1 MAMLSQKPIIVL
13 DEPTSGL
20 CKEQMDTLIDFLETM
35 KNQGKIVIIITHD
48 YEFIDRCNG
57 SIYEFLNIS
66 RNGGIEMKEKSPA
79 KILWELAHKE
89 HSKLKT
95 SVFIATIGV
104 IAGIVPYVA
113 ASRIL
118 VCLMNGTNNMNT
130 YLMWMG
136 IGLLGYI
143 LKSVLYSTALSVSH
157 KATFSVL
164 KDVRLRMLDKLPKMP
179 LGEITS
185 APSGNFKQI
194 IVDQVES
201 MENTLANL
209 LPEMT
214 SNFLGSL
221 SIFIYLL
228 YLDWRMALLSLVSI
242 PVGMLFMGLVM
253 KNYAVQY
260 EGSVKVNREMNSAI
274 VEYVNGIEV
283 IKTFNQDKR
292 SYAKYKDKVIAN
304 ARYFYEWMKSCQLPV
319 SLSKNISPTT
329 MITVLPIGWYF
340 YIHGSLSAEV
350 FIAVIILSL
359 GIAGP
364 LLEAIN
370 FVDGL
375 AKIGTIIGSVNLI
388 LEGKEQKHSE
398 KDVAI
403 QQYGIDLQNVKFG
416 YEEEKEIIHGM
427 SLNIK
432 EGATVAFIGSSGSGK
447 STLAKLIA
455 GYWDT
460 DEGSI
465 KIGGYDLKEIPLK
478 QLYGLTAFV
487 SQDNFL
493 FNESI
498 RENIRMGNPSA
509 SDEEVEDIAKKSGCH
524 DFIMK
529 MENGYDTVVGSGG
542 SHVSG
547 GERQRISIARAML
560 KNAPI
565 VILDEATSYI
575 DPENEVIIKKA
586 LSNLIQNKTVII
598 IAHRLSTITDADQIF
613 LIEKG
618 ELISHGKHE
627 ELMEDCKLY
636 KKMWDAHIGVKDG
649 EIKC

>member
-1 MAMLSQKPIIVL
+1 
-13 DEPTSGL
+13 
-20 CKEQMDTLIDFLETM
+20 M
-35 KNQGKIVIIITHD
+35 KQ
-48 YEFIDRCNG
+48 
-57 SIYEFLNIS
+57 
-66 RNGGIEMKEKSPA
+66 KSPA
-79 KILWELAHKE
+79 TILWELAKKE

-95 SVFIATIGV
+95 SVFIASIGV
-104 IAGIVPYVA
+104 IAGIIPYIA

-118 VCLMNGTNNMNT
+118 VELLKGNEDFKI
-130 YLMWMG
+130 YSLWLG
-136 IGLLGYI
+136 IGLLSYI
-143 LKSVLYSTALSVSH
+143 LKSFLYSMALSVSH

-164 KDVRLRMLDKLPKMP
+164 KDVRLRMLEKLPKMP
-179 LGEITS
+179 LGEIIS
-185 APSGNFKQI
+185 VPSGNFKQI

-201 MENTLANL
+201 MEKPLAHL

-214 SNFLGSL
+214 SNLLGSL

-228 YLDWRMALLSLVSI
+228 FLDWRMALLSLVSI

-274 VEYVNGIEV
+274 IEYVNGIEV

-329 MITVLPIGWYF
+329 MITVLPFGWYF
-340 YIHGSLSAEV
+340 YISGSLSAEV
-350 FIAVIILSL
+350 FISVIILSL

-364 LLEAIN
+364 LLETIN

-375 AKIGTIIGSVNLI
+375 AKIGTIANSINLI
-388 LEGKEQKHSE
+388 LEGKEQKHSDRE
-398 KDVAI
+398 VTI
-403 QQYGIDLQNVKFG
+403 QQYNIDLQNVKFG
-416 YEEEKEIIHGM
+416 YEEEKEILHGI

-432 EGATVAFIGSSGSGK
+432 EGTTVAFVGPSGSGK

-455 GYWDT
+455 GYWDIT
-460 DEGSI
+460 EGNI
-465 KIGGYDLKEIPLK
+465 NIGGYNLNEIPLK
-478 QLYGLTAFV
+478 QLYSLTAFV

-509 SDEEVEDIAKKSGCH
+509 SDKEVEDIAKKSGCH

-529 MENGYDTVVGSGG
+529 MEHGYDTVVGSSG

-547 GERQRISIARAML
+547 GERQRISIERAML

-575 DPENEVIIKKA
+575 DPENEVIIKQA
-586 LSNLIQNKTVII
+586 LSKLIKDKTVII
-598 IAHRLSTITDADQIF
+598 IAHRLSTITDAEQIF
-613 LIEKG
+613 LIENGK
-618 ELISHGKHE
+618 LVSYGKHD
-627 ELMEDCKLY
+627 ELLKGCELY
-636 KKMWDAHIGVKDG
+636 RNMWNAHIGTKDG
-649 EIKC
+649 GMKC

>member
-1 MAMLSQKPIIVL
+1 
-13 DEPTSGL
+13 
-20 CKEQMDTLIDFLETM
+20 M
-35 KNQGKIVIIITHD
+35 KQ
-48 YEFIDRCNG
+48 
-57 SIYEFLNIS
+57 
-66 RNGGIEMKEKSPA
+66 KSPA
-79 KILWELAHKE
+79 TILWELAKKE

-95 SVFIATIGV
+95 SVFIASIGV
-104 IAGIVPYVA
+104 IAGIVPYIA

-118 VCLMNGTNNMNT
+118 VELLKGNEDFKI
-130 YLMWMG
+130 YSLWLG
-136 IGLLGYI
+136 IGLLSYI
-143 LKSVLYSTALSVSH
+143 LKTFLYSMALSVSH

-164 KDVRLRMLDKLPKMP
+164 KDVRLRMLEKLPKMP
-179 LGEITS
+179 LGEIIS
-185 APSGNFKQI
+185 VPSGNFKQI

-201 MENTLANL
+201 MEKPLAHL

-214 SNFLGSL
+214 SNLLGSL

-228 YLDWRMALLSLVSI
+228 FLDWRMALLSLVSI

-274 VEYVNGIEV
+274 IEYVNGIEV

-329 MITVLPIGWYF
+329 MITVLPFGWYF
-340 YIHGSLSAEV
+340 YISGSLSAEV
-350 FIAVIILSL
+350 FISVIILSL

-364 LLEAIN
+364 LLETIN

-375 AKIGTIIGSVNLI
+375 AKIGTIANSINLI
-388 LEGKEQKHSE
+388 LEGKEQKHSDRE
-398 KDVAI
+398 VTI
-403 QQYGIDLQNVKFG
+403 QQYNIDLQNVKFG
-416 YEEEKEIIHGM
+416 YEEEKEILHGI

-432 EGATVAFIGSSGSGK
+432 EGTTVAFVGPSGSGK

-455 GYWDT
+455 GYWDIM
-460 DEGSI
+460 EGNI
-465 KIGGYDLKEIPLK
+465 NIGGHNLKEIPLK
-478 QLYGLTAFV
+478 QLYSLTAFV

-498 RENIRMGNPSA
+498 RENIRMGNLSA
-509 SDEEVEDIAKKSGCH
+509 SDEEVEDIARKSGCH

-529 MENGYDTVVGSGG
+529 MEHGYDTVVGSSG

-575 DPENEVIIKKA
+575 DPENEVIIKQA
-586 LSNLIQNKTVII
+586 LSKLIKDKTVII
-598 IAHRLSTITDADQIF
+598 IAHRLSTITDAEQIF
-613 LIEKG
+613 LIENG
-618 ELISHGKHE
+618 ELVSYGKHD
-627 ELMEDCKLY
+627 ELLEGCELY
-636 KKMWDAHIGVKDG
+636 RNMWNAHIGTKDG
-649 EIKC
+649 GMKC

>member
-1 MAMLSQKPIIVL
+1 
-13 DEPTSGL
+13 
-20 CKEQMDTLIDFLETM
+20 M
-35 KNQGKIVIIITHD
+35 KQ
-48 YEFIDRCNG
+48 
-57 SIYEFLNIS
+57 
-66 RNGGIEMKEKSPA
+66 KSPA
-79 KILWELAHKE
+79 AILWELAKKE

-95 SVFIATIGV
+95 SVFIASIGV
-104 IAGIVPYVA
+104 IAGIIPYIS

-118 VCLMNGTNNMNT
+118 VELLKGNENFKI
-130 YLMWMG
+130 YSLWLG
-136 IGLLGYI
+136 IGLLSYI
-143 LKSVLYSTALSVSH
+143 LKSFLYSMALSVSH

-164 KDVRLRMLDKLPKMP
+164 KDVRLRMLEKLPKMP
-179 LGEITS
+179 LGEIIS
-185 APSGNFKQI
+185 VPSGNFKQI

-201 MENTLANL
+201 MEKPLAHL

-214 SNFLGSL
+214 SNLLGSL

-228 YLDWRMALLSLVSI
+228 FLDWRMALLSLVSI
-242 PVGMLFMGLVM
+242 PLGMLFMGLVM

-274 VEYVNGIEV
+274 IEYVNGIEV

-292 SYAKYKDKVIAN
+292 SYAKYKNKVIAN

-329 MITVLPIGWYF
+329 MITVLPFGWYF
-340 YIHGSLSAEV
+340 YISGSLSAEV
-350 FIAVIILSL
+350 FISVIILSL

-364 LLEAIN
+364 LLETIN

-375 AKIGTIIGSVNLI
+375 AKIGTIANSINSI
-388 LEGKEQKHSE
+388 LEGKEQKHSDRE
-398 KDVAI
+398 VTI
-403 QQYGIDLQNVKFG
+403 EQYNIDLQNVKFG
-416 YEEEKEIIHGM
+416 YEEEKEILHGI

-432 EGATVAFIGSSGSGK
+432 EGTTVAFVGPSGSGK

-455 GYWDT
+455 GYWDIM
-460 DEGSI
+460 EGNI
-465 KIGGYDLKEIPLK
+465 NIGGHNLKEIPLK
-478 QLYGLTAFV
+478 QLYSLTAFV

-498 RENIRMGNPSA
+498 RENIRMGNPTA
-509 SDEEVEDIAKKSGCH
+509 SDKEVEDIAKKSGCH

-529 MENGYDTVVGSGG
+529 MEHGYDTVVGSSG

-575 DPENEVIIKKA
+575 DPENEVIIKQA
-586 LSNLIQNKTVII
+586 LSKLIKDKTVII
-598 IAHRLSTITDADQIF
+598 IAHRLSTITDAEQIF
-613 LIEKG
+613 LIENG
-618 ELISHGKHE
+618 ELVSYGKHD
-627 ELMEDCKLY
+627 ELLEGCELY
-636 KKMWDAHIGVKDG
+636 RNMWNAHIGTKDG
-649 EIKC
+649 GMKC

>member
-1 MAMLSQKPIIVL
+1 
-13 DEPTSGL
+13 
-20 CKEQMDTLIDFLETM
+20 M
-35 KNQGKIVIIITHD
+35 KQ
-48 YEFIDRCNG
+48 
-57 SIYEFLNIS
+57 
-66 RNGGIEMKEKSPA
+66 KSPA
-79 KILWELAHKE
+79 TILWELAKKE

-95 SVFIATIGV
+95 SVFIASIGV
-104 IAGIVPYVA
+104 IAGIVPYIA

-118 VCLMNGTNNMNT
+118 VELLKGNEDFKI
-130 YLMWMG
+130 YSLWLG
-136 IGLLGYI
+136 IGLLSYI
-143 LKSVLYSTALSVSH
+143 LKSFLYSMALSVSH

-164 KDVRLRMLDKLPKMP
+164 KDVRLRMLEKLPKMP
-179 LGEITS
+179 LGEIIS
-185 APSGNFKQI
+185 VPSGNFKQI

-201 MENTLANL
+201 MEKPLAHL

-214 SNFLGSL
+214 SNLLGSL

-228 YLDWRMALLSLVSI
+228 FLDWRMALLSLVSI

-274 VEYVNGIEV
+274 IEYVNGIEV

-329 MITVLPIGWYF
+329 MITVLPFGWYF
-340 YIHGSLSAEV
+340 YISGSLSAEV
-350 FIAVIILSL
+350 FISVIILSL

-364 LLEAIN
+364 LLETIN

-375 AKIGTIIGSVNLI
+375 AKIGTIANSINLI
-388 LEGKEQKHSE
+388 LEGKEQKHSDRE
-398 KDVAI
+398 VTI
-403 QQYGIDLQNVKFG
+403 QQYNIDLQNVKFG
-416 YEEEKEIIHGM
+416 YEEEKEILHGI
-427 SLNIK
+427 SLDIK
-432 EGATVAFIGSSGSGK
+432 EGTTVAFVGPSGSGK

-455 GYWDT
+455 GYWDIT
-460 DEGSI
+460 EGNI
-465 KIGGYDLKEIPLK
+465 NIGGYNLNEIPLK
-478 QLYGLTAFV
+478 QLYSLTAFV

-509 SDEEVEDIAKKSGCH
+509 SDKEVEDIAKKSGCH

-529 MENGYDTVVGSGG
+529 MEHGYDTVVGSSG

-575 DPENEVIIKKA
+575 DPENEVIIKQA
-586 LSNLIQNKTVII
+586 LSKLIKDKTVII
-598 IAHRLSTITDADQIF
+598 IAHRLSTITDAEQIF
-613 LIEKG
+613 LIENGK
-618 ELISHGKHE
+618 LVSYGKHD
-627 ELMEDCKLY
+627 ELLKGCELY
-636 KKMWDAHIGVKDG
+636 RNMWNAHIGTKDG
-649 EIKC
+649 GMKC

>member
-1 MAMLSQKPIIVL
+1 
-13 DEPTSGL
+13 
-20 CKEQMDTLIDFLETM
+20 M
-35 KNQGKIVIIITHD
+35 KQ
-48 YEFIDRCNG
+48 
-57 SIYEFLNIS
+57 
-66 RNGGIEMKEKSPA
+66 KSPA
-79 KILWELAHKE
+79 AILWELAKKE

-95 SVFIATIGV
+95 SVFIASIGV
-104 IAGIVPYVA
+104 IAGIIPYIA

-118 VCLMNGTNNMNT
+118 VELLKGNEDFKI
-130 YLMWMG
+130 YSLWLG
-136 IGLLGYI
+136 IGLLSYI
-143 LKSVLYSTALSVSH
+143 LKSFLYSMALSVSH

-164 KDVRLRMLDKLPKMP
+164 KDVRLRMLEKLPKMP
-179 LGEITS
+179 LGEIIS
-185 APSGNFKQI
+185 VPSGNFKQI

-201 MENTLANL
+201 MEKPLAHL

-214 SNFLGSL
+214 SNLLGSL

-228 YLDWRMALLSLVSI
+228 FLDWRMALLSLVSI

-274 VEYVNGIEV
+274 IEYVNGIEV

-329 MITVLPIGWYF
+329 MITVLPFGWYF
-340 YIHGSLSAEV
+340 YISGSLSAEV
-350 FIAVIILSL
+350 FISVIILSL

-364 LLEAIN
+364 LLETIN

-375 AKIGTIIGSVNLI
+375 AKIGTIANSINLI
-388 LEGKEQKHSE
+388 LEGKEQKHSDRE
-398 KDVAI
+398 VTI
-403 QQYGIDLQNVKFG
+403 QQYNIDLQNVKFG
-416 YEEEKEIIHGM
+416 YEEEKEILHGI

-432 EGATVAFIGSSGSGK
+432 EGTTVAFVGPSGSGK

-455 GYWDT
+455 GYWDSM
-460 DEGSI
+460 EGNI
-465 KIGGYDLKEIPLK
+465 NIGGHNLKEIPLK
-478 QLYGLTAFV
+478 QLYSLTAFV

-509 SDEEVEDIAKKSGCH
+509 SDKEVEDIAKKSGCH

-529 MENGYDTVVGSGG
+529 MEHGYDTVVGSSG

-575 DPENEVIIKKA
+575 DPENEVIIKQA
-586 LSNLIQNKTVII
+586 LSKLIKDKTVII
-598 IAHRLSTITDADQIF
+598 IAHRLSTITDAEQIF
-613 LIEKG
+613 LIENGK
-618 ELISHGKHE
+618 LVSYGKHD
-627 ELMEDCKLY
+627 ELLKGCELY
-636 KKMWDAHIGVKDG
+636 RNMWNAHIGTKDG
-649 EIKC
+649 GMKC

>member
-1 MAMLSQKPIIVL
+1 
-13 DEPTSGL
+13 
-20 CKEQMDTLIDFLETM
+20 M
-35 KNQGKIVIIITHD
+35 KQ
-48 YEFIDRCNG
+48 
-57 SIYEFLNIS
+57 
-66 RNGGIEMKEKSPA
+66 KSPA
-79 KILWELAHKE
+79 TILWELAKKE

-95 SVFIATIGV
+95 SVFIASIGV
-104 IAGIVPYVA
+104 IAGIIPYIA

-118 VCLMNGTNNMNT
+118 VELLKGNEDFKI
-130 YLMWMG
+130 YSLWLG
-136 IGLLGYI
+136 IGLLSYI
-143 LKSVLYSTALSVSH
+143 LKSFLYSMALSVSH

-164 KDVRLRMLDKLPKMP
+164 KDVRLRMLEKLPKMP
-179 LGEITS
+179 LGEIIS
-185 APSGNFKQI
+185 VPSGNFKQI

-201 MENTLANL
+201 MEKPLAHL

-214 SNFLGSL
+214 SNLLGSL

-228 YLDWRMALLSLVSI
+228 FLDWRMALLSLVSI

-274 VEYVNGIEV
+274 IEYVNGIEV

-329 MITVLPIGWYF
+329 MITVLPFGWYF
-340 YIHGSLSAEV
+340 YISGSLSVEV
-350 FIAVIILSL
+350 FISVIILSL

-364 LLEAIN
+364 LLETIN

-375 AKIGTIIGSVNLI
+375 AKIGTIANSINLI
-388 LEGKEQKHSE
+388 LEGKEQEHSDRE
-398 KDVAI
+398 VTI
-403 QQYGIDLQNVKFG
+403 QQYNIDLQNVKFG
-416 YEEEKEIIHGM
+416 YEEEKEILHGI

-432 EGATVAFIGSSGSGK
+432 EGTTVAFVGPSGSGK

-455 GYWDT
+455 GYWDIT
-460 DEGSI
+460 EGNI
-465 KIGGYDLKEIPLK
+465 NIGGYNLNEIPLK
-478 QLYGLTAFV
+478 QLYSLTAFV

-509 SDEEVEDIAKKSGCH
+509 SDKEVEDIAKKSGCH

-529 MENGYDTVVGSGG
+529 MEHGYDTVVGSSG

-575 DPENEVIIKKA
+575 DPENEVIIKQA
-586 LSNLIQNKTVII
+586 LSKLIKDKTVII
-598 IAHRLSTITDADQIF
+598 IAHRLSTITDAEQIF
-613 LIEKG
+613 LIENGK
-618 ELISHGKHE
+618 LVSYGKHD
-627 ELMEDCKLY
+627 ELLKGCELY
-636 KKMWDAHIGVKDG
+636 RNMWNAHIGTKDG
-649 EIKC
+649 GMKC

>member
-1 MAMLSQKPIIVL
+1 
-13 DEPTSGL
+13 
-20 CKEQMDTLIDFLETM
+20 M
-35 KNQGKIVIIITHD
+35 KQ
-48 YEFIDRCNG
+48 
-57 SIYEFLNIS
+57 
-66 RNGGIEMKEKSPA
+66 KSPA
-79 KILWELAHKE
+79 TILWELAKKE

-95 SVFIATIGV
+95 SVFIASIGV
-104 IAGIVPYVA
+104 IAGIIPYIA

-118 VCLMNGTNNMNT
+118 VELLKGNEDFKI
-130 YLMWMG
+130 YSLWLG
-136 IGLLGYI
+136 IGLLSYI
-143 LKSVLYSTALSVSH
+143 LKSFLYSMALSVSH

-164 KDVRLRMLDKLPKMP
+164 KDVRLRMLEKLPKMP
-179 LGEITS
+179 LGEIIS
-185 APSGNFKQI
+185 VPSGNFKQI

-201 MENTLANL
+201 MEKPLAHL

-214 SNFLGSL
+214 SNLLGSL

-228 YLDWRMALLSLVSI
+228 FLDWRMALLSLVSI

-274 VEYVNGIEV
+274 IEYVNGIEV

-329 MITVLPIGWYF
+329 MITVLPFGWYF
-340 YIHGSLSAEV
+340 YISGSLSAEV
-350 FIAVIILSL
+350 FISVIILSL

-364 LLEAIN
+364 LLETIN

-375 AKIGTIIGSVNLI
+375 AKIGTIANSINLI
-388 LEGKEQKHSE
+388 LEGKEQKHSDRE
-398 KDVAI
+398 VTI
-403 QQYGIDLQNVKFG
+403 QQYNIDLQNVKFG
-416 YEEEKEIIHGM
+416 YEEEKEILHGI

-432 EGATVAFIGSSGSGK
+432 EGTTVAFVGPSESGK

-455 GYWDT
+455 GYWDIT
-460 DEGSI
+460 EGNI
-465 KIGGYDLKEIPLK
+465 NIGGYNLNEIPLK
-478 QLYGLTAFV
+478 QLYSLTAFV

-509 SDEEVEDIAKKSGCH
+509 SDKEVEDIAKKSGCH

-529 MENGYDTVVGSGG
+529 MEHGYDTVVGSSG

-575 DPENEVIIKKA
+575 DPENEVIIKHA
-586 LSNLIQNKTVII
+586 LSKLIKDKTVII
-598 IAHRLSTITDADQIF
+598 IAHRLSTITDAEQIF
-613 LIEKG
+613 LIENG
-618 ELISHGKHE
+618 ELVSYGKHD
-627 ELMEDCKLY
+627 ELLKGCELY
-636 KKMWDAHIGVKDG
+636 RNMWNAHIGTKDG
-649 EIKC
+649 GMKC

>member
-1 MAMLSQKPIIVL
+1 MSQ
-13 DEPTSGL
+13 
-20 CKEQMDTLIDFLETM
+20 
-35 KNQGKIVIIITHD
+35 
-48 YEFIDRCNG
+48 
-57 SIYEFLNIS
+57 
-66 RNGGIEMKEKSPA
+66 KSPA
-79 KILWELAHKE
+79 TILWELAKKE

-95 SVFIATIGV
+95 SLFIASIGV
-104 IAGIVPYVA
+104 IAGIVPYIA

-118 VCLMNGTNNMNT
+118 VELLKGNEDFKI
-130 YLMWMG
+130 YSLWLG
-136 IGLLGYI
+136 IGLLSYI
-143 LKSVLYSTALSVSH
+143 LKSFLYSMALSVSH

-164 KDVRLRMLDKLPKMP
+164 KDVRLRMLEKLPKMP
-179 LGEITS
+179 LGEIIS
-185 APSGNFKQI
+185 VPSGNFKQI

-201 MENTLANL
+201 MEKPLAHL

-214 SNFLGSL
+214 SNLLGSL

-228 YLDWRMALLSLVSI
+228 FLDWRMALLSLVSI

-274 VEYVNGIEV
+274 IEYVNGIEV

-329 MITVLPIGWYF
+329 MITVLPFGWYF
-340 YIHGSLSAEV
+340 YISGSLSAEV
-350 FIAVIILSL
+350 FISVIILSL

-364 LLEAIN
+364 LLETIN

-375 AKIGTIIGSVNLI
+375 AKIGTIANSINLI
-388 LEGKEQKHSE
+388 LEGKEQKHSDRE
-398 KDVAI
+398 VTI
-403 QQYGIDLQNVKFG
+403 QQYNIDLQNVKFG
-416 YEEEKEIIHGM
+416 YEEEKEILHGI

-432 EGATVAFIGSSGSGK
+432 EGTTVAFVGPSGSGK

-455 GYWDT
+455 GYWDSM
-460 DEGSI
+460 EGNI
-465 KIGGYDLKEIPLK
+465 NIGGHNLKEIPLK
-478 QLYGLTAFV
+478 QLYSLTAFV

-509 SDEEVEDIAKKSGCH
+509 SDKEVEDIAKKSGCH

-529 MENGYDTVVGSGG
+529 MEHGYDTVVGSSG

-575 DPENEVIIKKA
+575 DPENEVIIKQA
-586 LSNLIQNKTVII
+586 LSKLIKDKTVII
-598 IAHRLSTITDADQIF
+598 IAHRLSTITDAEQIF
-613 LIEKG
+613 LIENGK
-618 ELISHGKHE
+618 LVSYGKHD
-627 ELMEDCKLY
+627 ELLKGCELY
-636 KKMWDAHIGVKDG
+636 RNMWNAHIGTKDG
-649 EIKC
+649 GMKC

>member
-1 MAMLSQKPIIVL
+1 
-13 DEPTSGL
+13 
-20 CKEQMDTLIDFLETM
+20 M
-35 KNQGKIVIIITHD
+35 KQ
-48 YEFIDRCNG
+48 
-57 SIYEFLNIS
+57 
-66 RNGGIEMKEKSPA
+66 KSPA
-79 KILWELAHKE
+79 TILWELAKKE

-95 SVFIATIGV
+95 SVFIASIGV
-104 IAGIVPYVA
+104 IAGIVPYIA

-118 VCLMNGTNNMNT
+118 VELLKGNEDFKI
-130 YLMWMG
+130 YSLWLG
-136 IGLLGYI
+136 IGLLSYI
-143 LKSVLYSTALSVSH
+143 LKSFLYSMALSVSH

-164 KDVRLRMLDKLPKMP
+164 KDVRLRMLEKLPKMP
-179 LGEITS
+179 LGEIIS
-185 APSGNFKQI
+185 VPSGNFKQI

-201 MENTLANL
+201 MEKPLAHL

-214 SNFLGSL
+214 SNLLGSL

-228 YLDWRMALLSLVSI
+228 FLDWRMALLSLVSI

-260 EGSVKVNREMNSAI
+260 EGSVNVNREMNSAI
-274 VEYVNGIEV
+274 IEYVNGIEV

-329 MITVLPIGWYF
+329 MITVLPFGWYF
-340 YIHGSLSAEV
+340 YISGSLSAEV
-350 FIAVIILSL
+350 FISVIILSL

-364 LLEAIN
+364 LLETIN

-375 AKIGTIIGSVNLI
+375 AKIGTIANSINLI
-388 LEGKEQKHSE
+388 LEGKEQKHSDRE
-398 KDVAI
+398 VTI
-403 QQYGIDLQNVKFG
+403 QQYNIDLQNVKFG
-416 YEEEKEIIHGM
+416 YEEEKEILHGI

-432 EGATVAFIGSSGSGK
+432 EGTTVAFVGPSGSGK

-455 GYWDT
+455 GYWDIT
-460 DEGSI
+460 EGNI
-465 KIGGYDLKEIPLK
+465 NIGGYNLNEIPLK
-478 QLYGLTAFV
+478 QLYSLTAFV

-509 SDEEVEDIAKKSGCH
+509 SDKEVEDIAKKSGCH

-529 MENGYDTVVGSGG
+529 MEHGYDTVVGSSG

-575 DPENEVIIKKA
+575 DPENEVIIKQA
-586 LSNLIQNKTVII
+586 LSKLIKDKTVII
-598 IAHRLSTITDADQIF
+598 IAHRLSTITDAEQIF
-613 LIEKG
+613 LIENGK
-618 ELISHGKHE
+618 LVSYGKHD
-627 ELMEDCKLY
+627 ELLKGCELY
-636 KKMWDAHIGVKDG
+636 RNMWNAHIGTKDG
-649 EIKC
+649 GMKC

>member
-1 MAMLSQKPIIVL
+1 
-13 DEPTSGL
+13 
-20 CKEQMDTLIDFLETM
+20 M
-35 KNQGKIVIIITHD
+35 KQ
-48 YEFIDRCNG
+48 
-57 SIYEFLNIS
+57 
-66 RNGGIEMKEKSPA
+66 KSPA
-79 KILWELAHKE
+79 TILWELAKKE

-95 SVFIATIGV
+95 SVFIASIGV
-104 IAGIVPYVA
+104 IAGIVPYIA

-118 VCLMNGTNNMNT
+118 VELLKGNEDFKI
-130 YLMWMG
+130 YSLWLG
-136 IGLLGYI
+136 IGLLSYI
-143 LKSVLYSTALSVSH
+143 LKSFLYSMALSVSH

-164 KDVRLRMLDKLPKMP
+164 KDVRLRMLEKLPKMP
-179 LGEITS
+179 LGEIIS
-185 APSGNFKQI
+185 VPSGNFKQI
-194 IVDQVES
+194 MVDQVES
-201 MENTLANL
+201 MEKPLAHL

-214 SNFLGSL
+214 SNLLGSL

-228 YLDWRMALLSLVSI
+228 FLDWRMALLSLVSI

-329 MITVLPIGWYF
+329 MITVLPFGWYF
-340 YIHGSLSAEV
+340 YINGSLSAEV
-350 FIAVIILSL
+350 FISVIILSL

-364 LLEAIN
+364 LLETIN

-375 AKIGTIIGSVNLI
+375 AKIGTIANSINSI
-388 LEGKEQKHSE
+388 LEGKEQKHS
-398 KDVAI
+398 DRQVSI
-403 QQYGIDLQNVKFG
+403 QQYNIDLQNVKFG
-416 YEEEKEIIHGM
+416 YEEEKEILHGI

-432 EGATVAFIGSSGSGK
+432 GGTTVAFVGPSGSGK

-455 GYWDT
+455 GYWDIT
-460 DEGSI
+460 EGNI
-465 KIGGYDLKEIPLK
+465 NIGGYNLKEIPLK
-478 QLYGLTAFV
+478 QLYSLTAFV

-509 SDEEVEDIAKKSGCH
+509 SDKEVEDIAKKSGCH

-529 MENGYDTVVGSGG
+529 MEHGYDTVVGSSG

-547 GERQRISIARAML
+547 GEKQRISIARAML

-575 DPENEVIIKKA
+575 DPENEVIIKQA
-586 LSNLIQNKTVII
+586 LSKLIKDKTVII
-598 IAHRLSTITDADQIF
+598 IAHRLSTITDAEQIF
-613 LIEKG
+613 LIENG
-618 ELISHGKHE
+618 ELVSYGKHD
-627 ELMEDCKLY
+627 ELLEGCELY
-636 KKMWDAHIGVKDG
+636 RNMWNAHIGTKDG
-649 EIKC
+649 GMKC

>member
-1 MAMLSQKPIIVL
+1 
-13 DEPTSGL
+13 
-20 CKEQMDTLIDFLETM
+20 M
-35 KNQGKIVIIITHD
+35 KQ
-48 YEFIDRCNG
+48 
-57 SIYEFLNIS
+57 
-66 RNGGIEMKEKSPA
+66 KSPA
-79 KILWELAHKE
+79 TILWELAKKE

-95 SVFIATIGV
+95 SVFIASIGV
-104 IAGIVPYVA
+104 IAGIIPYIA

-118 VCLMNGTNNMNT
+118 VELLKGNEDFKI
-130 YLMWMG
+130 YSLWLG
-136 IGLLGYI
+136 IGLLSYI
-143 LKSVLYSTALSVSH
+143 LKSFLYSMALSVSH

-164 KDVRLRMLDKLPKMP
+164 KDVRLRMLEKLPKMP
-179 LGEITS
+179 LGEIIS
-185 APSGNFKQI
+185 VPSGNFKQI

-201 MENTLANL
+201 MEKPLAHL

-214 SNFLGSL
+214 SNLLGSL

-228 YLDWRMALLSLVSI
+228 FLDWRMALLSLVSI

-274 VEYVNGIEV
+274 IEYVNGIEV

-329 MITVLPIGWYF
+329 MITVLPFGWYF
-340 YIHGSLSAEV
+340 YISGSLSAEV
-350 FIAVIILSL
+350 FISVIILSL

-364 LLEAIN
+364 LLETIN

-375 AKIGTIIGSVNLI
+375 AKIGTIANSINLI
-388 LEGKEQKHSE
+388 LEGKEQKHSDRE
-398 KDVAI
+398 VTI
-403 QQYGIDLQNVKFG
+403 QQYNIDLQNVKFG
-416 YEEEKEIIHGM
+416 YEEEKEILHGI

-432 EGATVAFIGSSGSGK
+432 EGTTVAFVGPSGSGK

-455 GYWDT
+455 GYWDIT
-460 DEGSI
+460 EGNI
-465 KIGGYDLKEIPLK
+465 NIGGYNLKEIPLK
-478 QLYGLTAFV
+478 QLYSLTAFV

-509 SDEEVEDIAKKSGCH
+509 SDKEVEDIAKKSGCH

-529 MENGYDTVVGSGG
+529 MEHGYDTVVGSSG

-575 DPENEVIIKKA
+575 DPENEVIIKQA
-586 LSNLIQNKTVII
+586 LSKLIKDKTVII
-598 IAHRLSTITDADQIF
+598 IAHRLSTITDTEQIF
-613 LIEKG
+613 LIENG
-618 ELISHGKHE
+618 ELVSYGKHD
-627 ELMEDCKLY
+627 ELLEGCELY
-636 KKMWDAHIGVKDG
+636 RNMWNAHIGTKDG
-649 EIKC
+649 GMKC

>member
-1 MAMLSQKPIIVL
+1 
-13 DEPTSGL
+13 
-20 CKEQMDTLIDFLETM
+20 M
-35 KNQGKIVIIITHD
+35 KQ
-48 YEFIDRCNG
+48 
-57 SIYEFLNIS
+57 
-66 RNGGIEMKEKSPA
+66 KSPA
-79 KILWELAHKE
+79 AILWELAKKE

-95 SVFIATIGV
+95 SVFIASIGV
-104 IAGIVPYVA
+104 IAGIIPYIA

-118 VCLMNGTNNMNT
+118 VELLKGNEDFKI
-130 YLMWMG
+130 YSLWLG
-136 IGLLGYI
+136 IGLLSYI
-143 LKSVLYSTALSVSH
+143 LKSFLYSMALSVSH

-164 KDVRLRMLDKLPKMP
+164 KDVRLRMLEKLPKMP
-179 LGEITS
+179 LGEIIS
-185 APSGNFKQI
+185 VPSGNFKQI

-201 MENTLANL
+201 MEKPLAHL

-214 SNFLGSL
+214 SNLLGSL

-228 YLDWRMALLSLVSI
+228 FLDWRMALLSLVSI

-274 VEYVNGIEV
+274 IEYVNGIEV

-329 MITVLPIGWYF
+329 MITVLPFGWYF
-340 YIHGSLSAEV
+340 YISGSLSAEV
-350 FIAVIILSL
+350 FISVIILSL

-364 LLEAIN
+364 LLETIN

-375 AKIGTIIGSVNLI
+375 AKIGTIANSINLI
-388 LEGKEQKHSE
+388 LEGKEQKHSDRE
-398 KDVAI
+398 VTI
-403 QQYGIDLQNVKFG
+403 QQYNIDLQNVKFG
-416 YEEEKEIIHGM
+416 YEEEKEILHGI

-432 EGATVAFIGSSGSGK
+432 EGTTVAFVGPSGSGK

-455 GYWDT
+455 GYWDIT
-460 DEGSI
+460 EGNI
-465 KIGGYDLKEIPLK
+465 NIGGYNLNEIPLK
-478 QLYGLTAFV
+478 QLYSLTAFV

-509 SDEEVEDIAKKSGCH
+509 SDKEVEDIAKKSGCH

-529 MENGYDTVVGSGG
+529 MEHGYDTVVGSSG

-575 DPENEVIIKKA
+575 DPENEVIIKQA
-586 LSNLIQNKTVII
+586 LSKLIKDKTVII
-598 IAHRLSTITDADQIF
+598 IAHRLSTITDAEQIF
-613 LIEKG
+613 LIENGK
-618 ELISHGKHE
+618 LVSYGKHD
-627 ELMEDCKLY
+627 ELLKGCELY
-636 KKMWDAHIGVKDG
+636 RNMWNAHIGTKDG
-649 EIKC
+649 GMKC

>member
-1 MAMLSQKPIIVL
+1 
-13 DEPTSGL
+13 
-20 CKEQMDTLIDFLETM
+20 M
-35 KNQGKIVIIITHD
+35 KQ
-48 YEFIDRCNG
+48 
-57 SIYEFLNIS
+57 
-66 RNGGIEMKEKSPA
+66 KSPA
-79 KILWELAHKE
+79 TILWELAKKE

-95 SVFIATIGV
+95 SVFIASIGV
-104 IAGIVPYVA
+104 IAGIIPYIA

-118 VCLMNGTNNMNT
+118 VELLKGNEDFKI
-130 YLMWMG
+130 YSLWLG
-136 IGLLGYI
+136 IGLLSYI
-143 LKSVLYSTALSVSH
+143 LKSFLYSMALSVSH

-164 KDVRLRMLDKLPKMP
+164 KDVRLRMLEKLPKMP
-179 LGEITS
+179 LGEIIS
-185 APSGNFKQI
+185 VPSGNFKQI

-201 MENTLANL
+201 MEKPLAHL

-214 SNFLGSL
+214 SNLLGSL

-228 YLDWRMALLSLVSI
+228 FLDWRMALLSLVSI

-274 VEYVNGIEV
+274 IEYVNGIEV

-319 SLSKNISPTT
+319 SLSKNISPTI
-329 MITVLPIGWYF
+329 MITVLPFGWYF
-340 YIHGSLSAEV
+340 YISGSLSAEV
-350 FIAVIILSL
+350 FISVIILSL

-364 LLEAIN
+364 LLETIN

-375 AKIGTIIGSVNLI
+375 AKIGTIANSINLI
-388 LEGKEQKHSE
+388 LEGKEQKHSDRE
-398 KDVAI
+398 VTI
-403 QQYGIDLQNVKFG
+403 QQYNIDLQNVKFG
-416 YEEEKEIIHGM
+416 YEEEKEILHGI

-432 EGATVAFIGSSGSGK
+432 EGTTVAFVGPSGSGK

-455 GYWDT
+455 GYWDIT
-460 DEGSI
+460 EGNI
-465 KIGGYDLKEIPLK
+465 NIGGYNLNEIPLK
-478 QLYGLTAFV
+478 QLYSLTAFV

-509 SDEEVEDIAKKSGCH
+509 SDKEVEDIAKKSGCH

-529 MENGYDTVVGSGG
+529 MEHGYDTVIGSSG

-575 DPENEVIIKKA
+575 DPENEVIIKHA
-586 LSNLIQNKTVII
+586 LSKLIKDKTVII
-598 IAHRLSTITDADQIF
+598 IAHRLSTITDAEQIF
-613 LIEKG
+613 LIENG
-618 ELISHGKHE
+618 ELVSYGKHD
-627 ELMEDCKLY
+627 ELLKGCELY
-636 KKMWDAHIGVKDG
+636 RNMWNAHIGTKDG
-649 EIKC
+649 GMKC

>member
-1 MAMLSQKPIIVL
+1 
-13 DEPTSGL
+13 
-20 CKEQMDTLIDFLETM
+20 M
-35 KNQGKIVIIITHD
+35 KK
-48 YEFIDRCNG
+48 
-57 SIYEFLNIS
+57 
-66 RNGGIEMKEKSPA
+66 KSPA
-79 KILWELAHKE
+79 TILWELAKKE

-95 SVFIATIGV
+95 SVFIASIGV
-104 IAGIVPYVA
+104 IAGIVPYIA

-118 VCLMNGTNNMNT
+118 VELLKGNEDFKI
-130 YLMWMG
+130 YSLWLG
-136 IGLLGYI
+136 IGLLSYI
-143 LKSVLYSTALSVSH
+143 LKSFLYSMALSVSH
-157 KATFSVL
+157 KATFNVL
-164 KDVRLRMLDKLPKMP
+164 KDVRLRMLEKLPKMP
-179 LGEITS
+179 LGEIIS
-185 APSGNFKQI
+185 VPSGNFKQI
-194 IVDQVES
+194 MVDQVES
-201 MENTLANL
+201 MEKPLAHL

-214 SNFLGSL
+214 SNLLGSL

-228 YLDWRMALLSLVSI
+228 FLDWRMALLSLVSI

-329 MITVLPIGWYF
+329 MITVLPFGWYF
-340 YIHGSLSAEV
+340 YISGSLSAEV
-350 FIAVIILSL
+350 FISVIILSL

-364 LLEAIN
+364 LLETIN

-375 AKIGTIIGSVNLI
+375 AKIGTIANSINSI
-388 LEGKEQKHSE
+388 LEGKEQKHSDGE
-398 KDVAI
+398 VTI
-403 QQYGIDLQNVKFG
+403 QQYNIDLQNVKFG
-416 YEEEKEIIHGM
+416 YEEEKEILHGI

-432 EGATVAFIGSSGSGK
+432 EGTTVAFVGPSGSGK

-455 GYWDT
+455 GYWDIT
-460 DEGSI
+460 EGNI
-465 KIGGYDLKEIPLK
+465 NIGGYNLKEIPLK
-478 QLYGLTAFV
+478 QLYSSTAFV

-509 SDEEVEDIAKKSGCH
+509 SDKEVEDIAKKSGCH

-529 MENGYDTVVGSGG
+529 MEHGYDTVVGSSG

-575 DPENEVIIKKA
+575 DPENEVIIKQA
-586 LSNLIQNKTVII
+586 LSKLIKDKTVII
-598 IAHRLSTITDADQIF
+598 IAHRLSTITDAEQIF
-613 LIEKG
+613 LIENG
-618 ELISHGKHE
+618 ELVSYGKHD
-627 ELMEDCKLY
+627 ELLEGCELY
-636 KKMWDAHIGVKDG
+636 RNMWNAHIGTKDG
-649 EIKC
+649 GMKC

>member
-1 MAMLSQKPIIVL
+1 M
-13 DEPTSGL
+13 
-20 CKEQMDTLIDFLETM
+20 
-35 KNQGKIVIIITHD
+35 NQ
-48 YEFIDRCNG
+48 
-57 SIYEFLNIS
+57 
-66 RNGGIEMKEKSPA
+66 KSPA
-79 KILWELAHKE
+79 AILWELAKKE

-95 SVFIATIGV
+95 SVFIASIGV
-104 IAGIVPYVA
+104 IAGIIPYIA

-118 VCLMNGTNNMNT
+118 VELLKGNEDFKI
-130 YLMWMG
+130 YSLWLG
-136 IGLLGYI
+136 IGLLSYI
-143 LKSVLYSTALSVSH
+143 LKSFLYSTALSVSH

-164 KDVRLRMLDKLPKMP
+164 KDIRLRMIDKLPKMQ
-179 LGEITS
+179 LGEIIS
-185 APSGNFKQI
+185 VPSGNFKQI

-201 MENTLANL
+201 MEKPLAHL

-214 SNFLGSL
+214 SNLLGSL

-228 YLDWRMALLSLVSI
+228 FLDWRMALLSLVSI

-274 VEYVNGIEV
+274 IEYVNGIEV

-329 MITVLPIGWYF
+329 MITVLPFGWYF
-340 YIHGSLSAEV
+340 YISGSLSAEV
-350 FIAVIILSL
+350 FISVIILSL

-364 LLEAIN
+364 LLETIN

-375 AKIGTIIGSVNLI
+375 AKIGTIANSINLI
-388 LEGKEQKHSE
+388 LEGKEQKHSDRE
-398 KDVAI
+398 VTI
-403 QQYGIDLQNVKFG
+403 QQYNIDLQNVKFG
-416 YEEEKEIIHGM
+416 YEEEKEILHGI

-432 EGATVAFIGSSGSGK
+432 EGTTVAFVGPSGSGK

-455 GYWDT
+455 GYWDIT
-460 DEGSI
+460 EGNI
-465 KIGGYDLKEIPLK
+465 NIGGYNLNEIPLK
-478 QLYGLTAFV
+478 QLYSLTAFV

-509 SDEEVEDIAKKSGCH
+509 SDKEVEDIAKKSGCH

-529 MENGYDTVVGSGG
+529 MEHGYDTVVGSSG

-575 DPENEVIIKKA
+575 DPENEVIIKQA
-586 LSNLIQNKTVII
+586 LSKLIKDKTVII
-598 IAHRLSTITDADQIF
+598 IAHRLSTITDAEQIF
-613 LIEKG
+613 LIENGK
-618 ELISHGKHE
+618 LVSYGKHD
-627 ELMEDCKLY
+627 ELLKGCELY
-636 KKMWDAHIGVKDG
+636 RNMWNAHIGTKDG
-649 EIKC
+649 GMKC

>member
-1 MAMLSQKPIIVL
+1 
-13 DEPTSGL
+13 
-20 CKEQMDTLIDFLETM
+20 M
-35 KNQGKIVIIITHD
+35 KQ
-48 YEFIDRCNG
+48 
-57 SIYEFLNIS
+57 
-66 RNGGIEMKEKSPA
+66 KSPA
-79 KILWELAHKE
+79 TILWELAKKE

-95 SVFIATIGV
+95 SVFIASIGV
-104 IAGIVPYVA
+104 IAGIVPYIA

-118 VCLMNGTNNMNT
+118 VELLKGNEDFKI
-130 YLMWMG
+130 YSLWLG
-136 IGLLGYI
+136 IGLLSYI
-143 LKSVLYSTALSVSH
+143 LKSFLYSMALSVSH

-164 KDVRLRMLDKLPKMP
+164 KDVRLRMLEKLPKMP
-179 LGEITS
+179 LGEIIS
-185 APSGNFKQI
+185 VPSGNFKQI
-194 IVDQVES
+194 MVDQVES
-201 MENTLANL
+201 MEKPLAHL

-214 SNFLGSL
+214 SNLLGSL

-228 YLDWRMALLSLVSI
+228 FLDWRMAFLSLVSI

-329 MITVLPIGWYF
+329 MITVLPFGWYF
-340 YIHGSLSAEV
+340 YISGSLSAEV
-350 FIAVIILSL
+350 FISVIILSL

-364 LLEAIN
+364 LLETIN

-375 AKIGTIIGSVNLI
+375 AKIGTIANSINLI
-388 LEGKEQKHSE
+388 LEGKEQKHSDRE
-398 KDVAI
+398 VTI
-403 QQYGIDLQNVKFG
+403 QKYNIDLQNVKFG
-416 YEEEKEIIHGM
+416 YEEEKEILHGI

-432 EGATVAFIGSSGSGK
+432 EGTTVAFVGPSGSGK

-455 GYWDT
+455 GYWDIT
-460 DEGSI
+460 EGNI
-465 KIGGYDLKEIPLK
+465 NIGGYNLNEIPLK
-478 QLYGLTAFV
+478 QLYSLTAFV

-509 SDEEVEDIAKKSGCH
+509 SDKEVEDIAKKSGCH

-529 MENGYDTVVGSGG
+529 MEHGYDTVVGSSG

-575 DPENEVIIKKA
+575 DPENEVIIKQA
-586 LSNLIQNKTVII
+586 LSKLIKDKTVII
-598 IAHRLSTITDADQIF
+598 IAHRLSTITDAEQIF
-613 LIEKG
+613 LIENG
-618 ELISHGKHE
+618 ELVSYGKHD
-627 ELMEDCKLY
+627 ELLEGCELY
-636 KKMWDAHIGVKDG
+636 RNMWNAHIGTKDG
-649 EIKC
+649 GIKC

>member
-1 MAMLSQKPIIVL
+1 
-13 DEPTSGL
+13 
-20 CKEQMDTLIDFLETM
+20 M
-35 KNQGKIVIIITHD
+35 KQ
-48 YEFIDRCNG
+48 
-57 SIYEFLNIS
+57 
-66 RNGGIEMKEKSPA
+66 KSPA
-79 KILWELAHKE
+79 TILWELAKKE

-95 SVFIATIGV
+95 SVFIASIGV
-104 IAGIVPYVA
+104 IAGIIPYIA

-118 VCLMNGTNNMNT
+118 VELLKGNEDFKI
-130 YLMWMG
+130 YSLWLG
-136 IGLLGYI
+136 IGLLSYI
-143 LKSVLYSTALSVSH
+143 LKSFLYSMALSVSH

-164 KDVRLRMLDKLPKMP
+164 KDVRLRMLEKLPKMP
-179 LGEITS
+179 LGEIIS
-185 APSGNFKQI
+185 VSSGNFKQI

-201 MENTLANL
+201 MEKPLAHL

-214 SNFLGSL
+214 SNLLGSL

-228 YLDWRMALLSLVSI
+228 FLDWRMALLSLVSI

-274 VEYVNGIEV
+274 IEYVNGIEV

-329 MITVLPIGWYF
+329 MITVLPFGWYF
-340 YIHGSLSAEV
+340 YISGSLSAEV
-350 FIAVIILSL
+350 FISVIILSL

-364 LLEAIN
+364 LLETIN

-375 AKIGTIIGSVNLI
+375 AKIGTIANSINLI
-388 LEGKEQKHSE
+388 LEGKEQKHSDRE
-398 KDVAI
+398 VTI
-403 QQYGIDLQNVKFG
+403 QQYNIDLQNVKFG
-416 YEEEKEIIHGM
+416 YEEEKEILHGI

-432 EGATVAFIGSSGSGK
+432 EGTTVAFVGPSGSGK

-455 GYWDT
+455 GYWDIT
-460 DEGSI
+460 EGNI
-465 KIGGYDLKEIPLK
+465 NIGGYNLNEIPLK
-478 QLYGLTAFV
+478 QLYSLTAFV

-509 SDEEVEDIAKKSGCH
+509 SDKEVEDIAKKSGCH

-529 MENGYDTVVGSGG
+529 MEHGYDTVIGSSG

-575 DPENEVIIKKA
+575 DPENEVIIKHA
-586 LSNLIQNKTVII
+586 LSKLIKDKTVII
-598 IAHRLSTITDADQIF
+598 IAHRLSTITDAEQIF
-613 LIEKG
+613 LIENG
-618 ELISHGKHE
+618 ELVSYGKHD
-627 ELMEDCKLY
+627 ELLKGCELY
-636 KKMWDAHIGVKDG
+636 RNMWNAHIGTKDG
-649 EIKC
+649 GMKC

>member
-1 MAMLSQKPIIVL
+1 
-13 DEPTSGL
+13 
-20 CKEQMDTLIDFLETM
+20 M
-35 KNQGKIVIIITHD
+35 KQ
-48 YEFIDRCNG
+48 
-57 SIYEFLNIS
+57 
-66 RNGGIEMKEKSPA
+66 KSPA
-79 KILWELAHKE
+79 TILWELAKKE

-95 SVFIATIGV
+95 SVFIASIGV
-104 IAGIVPYVA
+104 IAGIVPYIA

-118 VCLMNGTNNMNT
+118 VELLKGNEDFKI
-130 YLMWMG
+130 YSLWLG
-136 IGLLGYI
+136 IGLLSYI
-143 LKSVLYSTALSVSH
+143 LKSFLYSMALSVSH

-164 KDVRLRMLDKLPKMP
+164 KDVRLRMLEKLPKMP
-179 LGEITS
+179 LGEIIS
-185 APSGNFKQI
+185 VPSGNFKQI

-201 MENTLANL
+201 MEKPLAHL

-214 SNFLGSL
+214 SNLLGSL

-228 YLDWRMALLSLVSI
+228 FLDWRMALLSLVSI

-274 VEYVNGIEV
+274 IEYVNGIEV

-329 MITVLPIGWYF
+329 MITVLPFGWYF
-340 YIHGSLSAEV
+340 YISGSLSAEV
-350 FIAVIILSL
+350 FISVIILSL

-364 LLEAIN
+364 LLETIN

-375 AKIGTIIGSVNLI
+375 AKIGTIANSINLI
-388 LEGKEQKHSE
+388 LEGKEQKHSDRE
-398 KDVAI
+398 VTI
-403 QQYGIDLQNVKFG
+403 QQYNIDLQNVKFG
-416 YEEEKEIIHGM
+416 YEEEKEILHGI

-432 EGATVAFIGSSGSGK
+432 EGTTVAFVGPSGSGK

-455 GYWDT
+455 GYWDIM
-460 DEGSI
+460 EGNI
-465 KIGGYDLKEIPLK
+465 NIGGHNLNEIPLK
-478 QLYGLTAFV
+478 QLYSLTAFV

-509 SDEEVEDIAKKSGCH
+509 SDKEVEDIAKKSGCH

-529 MENGYDTVVGSGG
+529 MEHGYDTVVGSSG

-575 DPENEVIIKKA
+575 DPENEVIIKQA
-586 LSNLIQNKTVII
+586 LSKLIKDKTVII
-598 IAHRLSTITDADQIF
+598 IAHRLSTITDAEQIF
-613 LIEKG
+613 LIENGK
-618 ELISHGKHE
+618 LVSYGKHD
-627 ELMEDCKLY
+627 ELLKGCELY
-636 KKMWDAHIGVKDG
+636 RNMWNAHIGTKDG
-649 EIKC
+649 GMKC

>member
-1 MAMLSQKPIIVL
+1 
-13 DEPTSGL
+13 
-20 CKEQMDTLIDFLETM
+20 M
-35 KNQGKIVIIITHD
+35 KQ
-48 YEFIDRCNG
+48 
-57 SIYEFLNIS
+57 
-66 RNGGIEMKEKSPA
+66 KSPA
-79 KILWELAHKE
+79 TILWELAKKE

-95 SVFIATIGV
+95 SVFIASIGV
-104 IAGIVPYVA
+104 IAGIVPYIA

-118 VCLMNGTNNMNT
+118 VELLKGNEDFKI
-130 YLMWMG
+130 YSLWLG
-136 IGLLGYI
+136 IGLLSYI
-143 LKSVLYSTALSVSH
+143 LKSFLYSMALSVSH

-164 KDVRLRMLDKLPKMP
+164 KDVRLRMLEKLPKMP
-179 LGEITS
+179 LGEIIS
-185 APSGNFKQI
+185 VPSGNFKQI

-201 MENTLANL
+201 MEKPLAHL

-214 SNFLGSL
+214 SNLLGSL

-228 YLDWRMALLSLVSI
+228 FLDWRMALLSLVSI

-274 VEYVNGIEV
+274 IEYVNGIEV

-329 MITVLPIGWYF
+329 MITVLPFGWYF
-340 YIHGSLSAEV
+340 YISGSLSAEV
-350 FIAVIILSL
+350 FISVIILSL

-364 LLEAIN
+364 LLETIN

-375 AKIGTIIGSVNLI
+375 AKIGTIANSINLI
-388 LEGKEQKHSE
+388 LEGKEQKHSDRE
-398 KDVAI
+398 VTI
-403 QQYGIDLQNVKFG
+403 QQYNIDLQDVKFG
-416 YEEEKEIIHGM
+416 YEEEKEILHGI

-432 EGATVAFIGSSGSGK
+432 EGTTVAFVGPSGSGK

-455 GYWDT
+455 GYWDIM
-460 DEGSI
+460 EGNI
-465 KIGGYDLKEIPLK
+465 NIGGHNLKEIPLK
-478 QLYGLTAFV
+478 QLYSLTAFV

-498 RENIRMGNPSA
+498 RENIRMGNLSA
-509 SDEEVEDIAKKSGCH
+509 SDEEVEDIARKSGCH

-529 MENGYDTVVGSGG
+529 MEHGYDTVVGSSG

-575 DPENEVIIKKA
+575 DPENEVIIKQA
-586 LSNLIQNKTVII
+586 LSKLIKDKTVII
-598 IAHRLSTITDADQIF
+598 IAHRLSTITDAEQIF
-613 LIEKG
+613 LIENG
-618 ELISHGKHE
+618 ELVSYGKHD
-627 ELMEDCKLY
+627 ELLEGCELY
-636 KKMWDAHIGVKDG
+636 RNMWNAHIGTKDG
-649 EIKC
+649 GMKC

>member
-1 MAMLSQKPIIVL
+1 
-13 DEPTSGL
+13 
-20 CKEQMDTLIDFLETM
+20 M
-35 KNQGKIVIIITHD
+35 KQ
-48 YEFIDRCNG
+48 
-57 SIYEFLNIS
+57 
-66 RNGGIEMKEKSPA
+66 KSPA
-79 KILWELAHKE
+79 AILWELAKKE

-95 SVFIATIGV
+95 SVFIASIGV
-104 IAGIVPYVA
+104 IVGIIPYIA

-118 VCLMNGTNNMNT
+118 VELLKGNEDFKI
-130 YLMWMG
+130 YSLWLG
-136 IGLLGYI
+136 IGLLSYI
-143 LKSVLYSTALSVSH
+143 LKSFLYSMALSVSH

-164 KDVRLRMLDKLPKMP
+164 KDVRLRMLEKLPKMP
-179 LGEITS
+179 LGEIIS
-185 APSGNFKQI
+185 VPSGNFKQI

-201 MENTLANL
+201 MEKPLAHL

-214 SNFLGSL
+214 SNLLGSL

-228 YLDWRMALLSLVSI
+228 FLDWRMALLSLVSI

-274 VEYVNGIEV
+274 IEYVNGIEV

-329 MITVLPIGWYF
+329 MITVLPFGWYF
-340 YIHGSLSAEV
+340 YISGSLSAEV
-350 FIAVIILSL
+350 FISVIILSL

-364 LLEAIN
+364 LLETIN

-375 AKIGTIIGSVNLI
+375 AKIGTIANSINLI
-388 LEGKEQKHSE
+388 LEGKEQRHSDRE
-398 KDVAI
+398 VTI
-403 QQYGIDLQNVKFG
+403 QQYNIDLQNVKFG
-416 YEEEKEIIHGM
+416 YEEEKEILHGI

-432 EGATVAFIGSSGSGK
+432 EGTTVAFVGPSGSGK

-455 GYWDT
+455 GYWDIT
-460 DEGSI
+460 EGNI
-465 KIGGYDLKEIPLK
+465 NIGGYNLNEIPLK
-478 QLYGLTAFV
+478 QLYSLTAFV

-509 SDEEVEDIAKKSGCH
+509 SDKEVEDIAKKSGCH

-529 MENGYDTVVGSGG
+529 MEHGYDTVVGSSG

-575 DPENEVIIKKA
+575 DPENEVIIKQA
-586 LSNLIQNKTVII
+586 LSKLIKDKTVII
-598 IAHRLSTITDADQIF
+598 IAHRLSTITDAEQIF
-613 LIEKG
+613 LIENGK
-618 ELISHGKHE
+618 LVSYGKHD
-627 ELMEDCKLY
+627 ELLEGCELY
-636 KKMWDAHIGVKDG
+636 RNMWNAHIGTKDG
-649 EIKC
+649 GMKC

>member
-1 MAMLSQKPIIVL
+1 
-13 DEPTSGL
+13 
-20 CKEQMDTLIDFLETM
+20 M
-35 KNQGKIVIIITHD
+35 KQ
-48 YEFIDRCNG
+48 
-57 SIYEFLNIS
+57 
-66 RNGGIEMKEKSPA
+66 KSPA
-79 KILWELAHKE
+79 TILWELAKKE

-95 SVFIATIGV
+95 SVFIASIGV
-104 IAGIVPYVA
+104 IAGIIPYIA

-118 VCLMNGTNNMNT
+118 VELLKGNEDFKI
-130 YLMWMG
+130 YSLWLG
-136 IGLLGYI
+136 IGLLSYI
-143 LKSVLYSTALSVSH
+143 LKSFLYSMALSVSH

-164 KDVRLRMLDKLPKMP
+164 KDVRLRMLEKLPKMP
-179 LGEITS
+179 LGEIIS
-185 APSGNFKQI
+185 VPSGNFKQI

-201 MENTLANL
+201 MEKPLAHL

-214 SNFLGSL
+214 SNLLGSL

-228 YLDWRMALLSLVSI
+228 FLDWRMALLSLVSI

-274 VEYVNGIEV
+274 IEYVNGIEV

-292 SYAKYKDKVIAN
+292 SYAKFKDKVIAN

-329 MITVLPIGWYF
+329 MITVLPFGWYF
-340 YIHGSLSAEV
+340 YISGSLSAEV
-350 FIAVIILSL
+350 FISVIILSL

-364 LLEAIN
+364 LLETIN

-375 AKIGTIIGSVNLI
+375 AKIGTIANSINLI
-388 LEGKEQKHSE
+388 LEGKEQKHSDRE
-398 KDVAI
+398 VTI
-403 QQYGIDLQNVKFG
+403 QQYNIDLQNVKFG
-416 YEEEKEIIHGM
+416 YEEEKEILHGI

-432 EGATVAFIGSSGSGK
+432 EGTTVAFVGPSGSGK

-455 GYWDT
+455 GYWDIT
-460 DEGSI
+460 EGNI
-465 KIGGYDLKEIPLK
+465 NIGGYNLNEIPLK
-478 QLYGLTAFV
+478 QLYSLTAFV

-509 SDEEVEDIAKKSGCH
+509 SDKEVEDIAKKSGCH

-529 MENGYDTVVGSGG
+529 MEHGYDTVVGSSG

-575 DPENEVIIKKA
+575 DPENEVIIKQA
-586 LSNLIQNKTVII
+586 LSKLIKDKTVII
-598 IAHRLSTITDADQIF
+598 IAHRLSTITDAEQIF
-613 LIEKG
+613 LIENG
-618 ELISHGKHE
+618 ELVSYGKHD
-627 ELMEDCKLY
+627 ELLEGCELY
-636 KKMWDAHIGVKDG
+636 RNMWNAHIGTKDG
-649 EIKC
+649 GMKC

>member
-1 MAMLSQKPIIVL
+1 
-13 DEPTSGL
+13 
-20 CKEQMDTLIDFLETM
+20 M
-35 KNQGKIVIIITHD
+35 KQ
-48 YEFIDRCNG
+48 
-57 SIYEFLNIS
+57 
-66 RNGGIEMKEKSPA
+66 KSPA
-79 KILWELAHKE
+79 TILWELAKKE

-95 SVFIATIGV
+95 SVFIASIGV
-104 IAGIVPYVA
+104 IAGIIPYIA

-118 VCLMNGTNNMNT
+118 VELLKGNEDFKI
-130 YLMWMG
+130 YSLWLG
-136 IGLLGYI
+136 IGLLSYI
-143 LKSVLYSTALSVSH
+143 LKSFLYSMALSVSH

-164 KDVRLRMLDKLPKMP
+164 KDVRLRMLEKLPKMP
-179 LGEITS
+179 LGEIIS
-185 APSGNFKQI
+185 VPSGNFKQI

-201 MENTLANL
+201 MEKPLAHL

-214 SNFLGSL
+214 SNLLGSL

-228 YLDWRMALLSLVSI
+228 FLDWRMALLSLVSI

-274 VEYVNGIEV
+274 IEYVNGIEV

-329 MITVLPIGWYF
+329 MITVLPFGWYF
-340 YIHGSLSAEV
+340 YISGSLSAEV
-350 FIAVIILSL
+350 FISVIILSL

-364 LLEAIN
+364 LLETIN

-375 AKIGTIIGSVNLI
+375 AKIGTIANSINLI
-388 LEGKEQKHSE
+388 LEGKEQKHSDRE
-398 KDVAI
+398 VTI
-403 QQYGIDLQNVKFG
+403 QQYNIDLQNVKFG
-416 YEEEKEIIHGM
+416 YEEEKEILHGI

-432 EGATVAFIGSSGSGK
+432 EGTTVAFVGPSGSGK

-455 GYWDT
+455 GYWDSM
-460 DEGSI
+460 EGNI
-465 KIGGYDLKEIPLK
+465 NIGGHNLKEIPLK
-478 QLYGLTAFV
+478 QLYSLTAFV

-509 SDEEVEDIAKKSGCH
+509 SDKEVEDIAKKSGCH

-529 MENGYDTVVGSGG
+529 MEHGYDTVVGSSG

-575 DPENEVIIKKA
+575 DPENEVIIKQA
-586 LSNLIQNKTVII
+586 LSKLIKDKTVII
-598 IAHRLSTITDADQIF
+598 IAHRLSTITDAEQIF
-613 LIEKG
+613 LIENGK
-618 ELISHGKHE
+618 LVSYGKHD
-627 ELMEDCKLY
+627 ELLKDCELY
-636 KKMWDAHIGVKDG
+636 RNMWNAHIGTKDG
-649 EIKC
+649 GMKC

>member
-1 MAMLSQKPIIVL
+1 
-13 DEPTSGL
+13 
-20 CKEQMDTLIDFLETM
+20 M
-35 KNQGKIVIIITHD
+35 KQ
-48 YEFIDRCNG
+48 
-57 SIYEFLNIS
+57 
-66 RNGGIEMKEKSPA
+66 KSPA
-79 KILWELAHKE
+79 TILWELAKKE

-95 SVFIATIGV
+95 SVFIASIGV
-104 IAGIVPYVA
+104 IAGIVPYIA

-118 VCLMNGTNNMNT
+118 VELLKGNEDFKI
-130 YLMWMG
+130 YSLWLG
-136 IGLLGYI
+136 IGLLSYI
-143 LKSVLYSTALSVSH
+143 LKSFLYSMALSVSH

-164 KDVRLRMLDKLPKMP
+164 KDVRLRMLEKLPKMP
-179 LGEITS
+179 LGEIIS
-185 APSGNFKQI
+185 VPSGNFKQI

-201 MENTLANL
+201 MEKPLAHL

-214 SNFLGSL
+214 SNLLGSL

-228 YLDWRMALLSLVSI
+228 FLDWRMALLSLVSI

-274 VEYVNGIEV
+274 IEYVNGIEV

-329 MITVLPIGWYF
+329 MITVLPFGWYF
-340 YIHGSLSAEV
+340 YISGSLSAEV
-350 FIAVIILSL
+350 FISVIILSL

-364 LLEAIN
+364 LLETIN

-375 AKIGTIIGSVNLI
+375 AKIGTIANSINLI
-388 LEGKEQKHSE
+388 LEGKEQKHSDRE
-398 KDVAI
+398 VTI
-403 QQYGIDLQNVKFG
+403 QQYNIDLQNVKFG
-416 YEEEKEIIHGM
+416 YEEEKEILHGI

-432 EGATVAFIGSSGSGK
+432 EGTTVAFVGPSGSGK

-455 GYWDT
+455 GYWDIT
-460 DEGSI
+460 EGNI
-465 KIGGYDLKEIPLK
+465 NIGGYNLNEIPLK
-478 QLYGLTAFV
+478 QLYSLTAFV

-509 SDEEVEDIAKKSGCH
+509 SDKEVENIAKKSGCH

-529 MENGYDTVVGSGG
+529 MEHGYDTVVGSSG

-575 DPENEVIIKKA
+575 DPENEVIIKQA
-586 LSNLIQNKTVII
+586 LSKLIKDKTVII
-598 IAHRLSTITDADQIF
+598 IAHRLSTITDAEQIF
-613 LIEKG
+613 LIENG
-618 ELISHGKHE
+618 ELVSNGKHD
-627 ELMEDCKLY
+627 ELLKGCELY
-636 KKMWDAHIGVKDG
+636 RNMWNAHIGTKDG
-649 EIKC
+649 GMKC

>member
-1 MAMLSQKPIIVL
+1 
-13 DEPTSGL
+13 
-20 CKEQMDTLIDFLETM
+20 M
-35 KNQGKIVIIITHD
+35 KQ
-48 YEFIDRCNG
+48 
-57 SIYEFLNIS
+57 
-66 RNGGIEMKEKSPA
+66 KSPA
-79 KILWELAHKE
+79 TILWELAKKE

-95 SVFIATIGV
+95 SVFIASIGV
-104 IAGIVPYVA
+104 IAGIIPYIA

-118 VCLMNGTNNMNT
+118 VELLKGNEDFKI
-130 YLMWMG
+130 YSLWLG
-136 IGLLGYI
+136 IGLLSYI
-143 LKSVLYSTALSVSH
+143 LKSFLYSMALSVSH

-164 KDVRLRMLDKLPKMP
+164 KDVRLRMLEKLPKMP
-179 LGEITS
+179 LGEIIS
-185 APSGNFKQI
+185 VPSGNFKQI

-201 MENTLANL
+201 MEKPLAHL

-214 SNFLGSL
+214 SNLLGSL

-228 YLDWRMALLSLVSI
+228 FLDWRMALLSLVSI
-242 PVGMLFMGLVM
+242 SVGMLFMGLVM

-274 VEYVNGIEV
+274 IEYVNGIEV

-329 MITVLPIGWYF
+329 MITVLPFGWYF
-340 YIHGSLSAEV
+340 YISGSLSAEV
-350 FIAVIILSL
+350 FISVIILSL

-364 LLEAIN
+364 LLETIN

-375 AKIGTIIGSVNLI
+375 AKIGTIANSINLI
-388 LEGKEQKHSE
+388 LEGKEQKHSDRE
-398 KDVAI
+398 VTI
-403 QQYGIDLQNVKFG
+403 QQYNIDLQNVKFG
-416 YEEEKEIIHGM
+416 YEEEKEILHGI

-432 EGATVAFIGSSGSGK
+432 EGTTVAFVGPSGSGK

-455 GYWDT
+455 GYWDIT
-460 DEGSI
+460 EGNI
-465 KIGGYDLKEIPLK
+465 NIGGYNLNEIPLK
-478 QLYGLTAFV
+478 QLYSLTAFV

-509 SDEEVEDIAKKSGCH
+509 SDKEVEDIAKKSGCH

-529 MENGYDTVVGSGG
+529 MEHGYDTVVGSSG

-575 DPENEVIIKKA
+575 DPENEVIIKQA
-586 LSNLIQNKTVII
+586 LSKLIKDKTVII
-598 IAHRLSTITDADQIF
+598 IAHRLSTITDAEQIF
-613 LIEKG
+613 LIENGK
-618 ELISHGKHE
+618 LVSYGKHD
-627 ELMEDCKLY
+627 ELLKGCELY
-636 KKMWDAHIGVKDG
+636 RNMWNAHIGTKDG
-649 EIKC
+649 GMKC

>member
-1 MAMLSQKPIIVL
+1 
-13 DEPTSGL
+13 
-20 CKEQMDTLIDFLETM
+20 M
-35 KNQGKIVIIITHD
+35 KQ
-48 YEFIDRCNG
+48 
-57 SIYEFLNIS
+57 
-66 RNGGIEMKEKSPA
+66 KSPA
-79 KILWELAHKE
+79 TILWELAKKE

-95 SVFIATIGV
+95 SVFIASIGV
-104 IAGIVPYVA
+104 IAGIVPYIA

-118 VCLMNGTNNMNT
+118 VELLKGNEDFKI
-130 YLMWMG
+130 YSLWLG
-136 IGLLGYI
+136 IGLLSYI
-143 LKSVLYSTALSVSH
+143 LKSFLYSMALSVSH

-164 KDVRLRMLDKLPKMP
+164 KDVRLRMLEKLPKMP
-179 LGEITS
+179 LGEIIS

-194 IVDQVES
+194 MVDQVES
-201 MENTLANL
+201 MEKPLAHL

-214 SNFLGSL
+214 SNLLGSL

-228 YLDWRMALLSLVSI
+228 FLDWRMALLSLVSI

-329 MITVLPIGWYF
+329 MITVLPFGWYF
-340 YIHGSLSAEV
+340 YISGSLSAEV
-350 FIAVIILSL
+350 FISVIILSL

-364 LLEAIN
+364 LLETIN

-375 AKIGTIIGSVNLI
+375 AKIGTIANSINSI
-388 LEGKEQKHSE
+388 LEGKEQKHSDRE
-398 KDVAI
+398 VSI
-403 QQYGIDLQNVKFG
+403 QQYNIDLQNVKFG
-416 YEEEKEIIHGM
+416 YEEEKEILHGI

-432 EGATVAFIGSSGSGK
+432 EGTTVAFVGPSGSGK

-455 GYWDT
+455 GYWDIT
-460 DEGSI
+460 EGNI
-465 KIGGYDLKEIPLK
+465 NIGGYNLKEIPLK
-478 QLYGLTAFV
+478 QLYSLTAFV

-509 SDEEVEDIAKKSGCH
+509 SDKEVEDIAKKSGCH

-529 MENGYDTVVGSGG
+529 MEHGYDTVVGSSG

-547 GERQRISIARAML
+547 GEKQRISIARAML

-575 DPENEVIIKKA
+575 DPENEVIIKQA
-586 LSNLIQNKTVII
+586 LSKLIKDKTVII
-598 IAHRLSTITDADQIF
+598 IAHRLSTITDAEQIF
-613 LIEKG
+613 LIENG
-618 ELISHGKHE
+618 ELVSYGKHD
-627 ELMEDCKLY
+627 ELLEGCELY
-636 KKMWDAHIGVKDG
+636 RNMWNAHIGTKDG
-649 EIKC
+649 GMKC

>member
-1 MAMLSQKPIIVL
+1 
-13 DEPTSGL
+13 
-20 CKEQMDTLIDFLETM
+20 M
-35 KNQGKIVIIITHD
+35 KQ
-48 YEFIDRCNG
+48 
-57 SIYEFLNIS
+57 
-66 RNGGIEMKEKSPA
+66 KSPA
-79 KILWELAHKE
+79 TILWELAKKE

-95 SVFIATIGV
+95 SVFIASIGV
-104 IAGIVPYVA
+104 IAGIVPYIA

-118 VCLMNGTNNMNT
+118 VELLKGNEDFKI
-130 YLMWMG
+130 YSLWLG
-136 IGLLGYI
+136 IGLLSYI
-143 LKSVLYSTALSVSH
+143 LKSFLYSMALSVSH

-164 KDVRLRMLDKLPKMP
+164 KDVRLRMIDKLPKMP
-179 LGEITS
+179 LGEIIS
-185 APSGNFKQI
+185 VPSGNFKQI

-201 MENTLANL
+201 MEKPLAHL

-214 SNFLGSL
+214 SNLLGSL

-228 YLDWRMALLSLVSI
+228 FLDWRMALLSLVSI

-274 VEYVNGIEV
+274 IEYVNGIEV

-329 MITVLPIGWYF
+329 MITVLPFGWYF
-340 YIHGSLSAEV
+340 YISGSLSAEV
-350 FIAVIILSL
+350 FISVIILSL

-364 LLEAIN
+364 LLETIN

-375 AKIGTIIGSVNLI
+375 AKIGTIANSINLI
-388 LEGKEQKHSE
+388 LEGKEQKHSDRE
-398 KDVAI
+398 VTI
-403 QQYGIDLQNVKFG
+403 QQYNIDLQNVKFG
-416 YEEEKEIIHGM
+416 YEEEKEILHGI

-432 EGATVAFIGSSGSGK
+432 EGTTVAFVGPSGSGK

-455 GYWDT
+455 GYWDIT
-460 DEGSI
+460 EGNI
-465 KIGGYDLKEIPLK
+465 NIGGYNLNEIPLK
-478 QLYGLTAFV
+478 QLYSLTAFV

-509 SDEEVEDIAKKSGCH
+509 SDKEVEDIAKKSGCH

-529 MENGYDTVVGSGG
+529 MEHGYDTVVGSSG

-575 DPENEVIIKKA
+575 DPENEVIIKQA
-586 LSNLIQNKTVII
+586 LSKLIKDKTVII
-598 IAHRLSTITDADQIF
+598 IAHRLSTITDAEQIF
-613 LIEKG
+613 LIENG
-618 ELISHGKHE
+618 ELVSYGKHD
-627 ELMEDCKLY
+627 ELLQGCELY
-636 KKMWDAHIGVKDG
+636 RNMWNAHIGTKDG
-649 EIKC
+649 GMKC

>member
-1 MAMLSQKPIIVL
+1 
-13 DEPTSGL
+13 
-20 CKEQMDTLIDFLETM
+20 M
-35 KNQGKIVIIITHD
+35 KQ
-48 YEFIDRCNG
+48 
-57 SIYEFLNIS
+57 
-66 RNGGIEMKEKSPA
+66 KSPA
-79 KILWELAHKE
+79 AILWELAKKE

-95 SVFIATIGV
+95 SVFIASIGV
-104 IAGIVPYVA
+104 IAGIIPYIA

-118 VCLMNGTNNMNT
+118 VELLKGNEDFKI
-130 YLMWMG
+130 YSLWLG
-136 IGLLGYI
+136 IGLLSYI
-143 LKSVLYSTALSVSH
+143 LKSFLYSMALSVSH

-164 KDVRLRMLDKLPKMP
+164 KDVRLRMLEKLPKMP
-179 LGEITS
+179 LGEIIS
-185 APSGNFKQI
+185 VPSGNFKQI

-201 MENTLANL
+201 MEKPLAHL

-214 SNFLGSL
+214 SNLLGSL

-228 YLDWRMALLSLVSI
+228 FLDWRMALLSLVSI

-274 VEYVNGIEV
+274 IEYVNGIEV

-292 SYAKYKDKVIAN
+292 SYGKYKDKVIAN

-329 MITVLPIGWYF
+329 MITVLPFGWYF
-340 YIHGSLSAEV
+340 YISGSLSAEV
-350 FIAVIILSL
+350 FISVIILSL

-364 LLEAIN
+364 LLETIN

-375 AKIGTIIGSVNLI
+375 AKIGTIANSINLI
-388 LEGKEQKHSE
+388 LEGKEQRHSDRE
-398 KDVAI
+398 VTI
-403 QQYGIDLQNVKFG
+403 QQYNIDLQNVKFG
-416 YEEEKEIIHGM
+416 YEEEKEILHGI

-432 EGATVAFIGSSGSGK
+432 EGTTVAFVGPSGSGK

-455 GYWDT
+455 GYWDIT
-460 DEGSI
+460 EGNI
-465 KIGGYDLKEIPLK
+465 NIGGYNLNEIPLK
-478 QLYGLTAFV
+478 QLYSLTAFV

-509 SDEEVEDIAKKSGCH
+509 SDKEVEDIAKKSGCH

-529 MENGYDTVVGSGG
+529 MEHGYDTVVGSSG

-575 DPENEVIIKKA
+575 DPENEVIIKQA
-586 LSNLIQNKTVII
+586 LSKLIKDKTVII
-598 IAHRLSTITDADQIF
+598 IAHRLSTITDAEQIF
-613 LIEKG
+613 LIENGK
-618 ELISHGKHE
+618 LVSYGKHD
-627 ELMEDCKLY
+627 ELLKGCELY
-636 KKMWDAHIGVKDG
+636 RNMWNAHIGTKDG
-649 EIKC
+649 GMKC

>member
-1 MAMLSQKPIIVL
+1 
-13 DEPTSGL
+13 
-20 CKEQMDTLIDFLETM
+20 M
-35 KNQGKIVIIITHD
+35 KQ
-48 YEFIDRCNG
+48 
-57 SIYEFLNIS
+57 
-66 RNGGIEMKEKSPA
+66 KSPA
-79 KILWELAHKE
+79 TILWELAKKE

-95 SVFIATIGV
+95 SVFIASIGV
-104 IAGIVPYVA
+104 IAGIVPYIA

-118 VCLMNGTNNMNT
+118 VELLKGNEDFKI
-130 YLMWMG
+130 YSLWLG
-136 IGLLGYI
+136 IGLLSYI
-143 LKSVLYSTALSVSH
+143 LKSFLYSMALSVSH

-164 KDVRLRMLDKLPKMP
+164 KDVRLRMLEKLPKMP
-179 LGEITS
+179 LGEIIS
-185 APSGNFKQI
+185 VPSGNFKQI

-201 MENTLANL
+201 MEKPLAHL

-214 SNFLGSL
+214 SNLLGSL

-228 YLDWRMALLSLVSI
+228 FLDWRMALLSLVSI
-242 PVGMLFMGLVM
+242 PVGMLFMVLVM

-274 VEYVNGIEV
+274 IEYVNGIEV

-329 MITVLPIGWYF
+329 MITVLPFGWYF
-340 YIHGSLSAEV
+340 YISGSLSAEV
-350 FIAVIILSL
+350 FISVIILSL

-364 LLEAIN
+364 LLETIN

-375 AKIGTIIGSVNLI
+375 AKIGTIANSINLI
-388 LEGKEQKHSE
+388 LEGKEQKHSDRE
-398 KDVAI
+398 VTI
-403 QQYGIDLQNVKFG
+403 QQYNIDLQNVKFG
-416 YEEEKEIIHGM
+416 YEEEKEILHGI

-432 EGATVAFIGSSGSGK
+432 EGTTVAFVGPSGSGK

-455 GYWDT
+455 GYWDIT
-460 DEGSI
+460 EGNI
-465 KIGGYDLKEIPLK
+465 NIGGYNLNEIPLK
-478 QLYGLTAFV
+478 QLYSLTAFV

-509 SDEEVEDIAKKSGCH
+509 SDKEVEDIAKKSGCH

-529 MENGYDTVVGSGG
+529 MEHGYDTVVGSSG

-575 DPENEVIIKKA
+575 DPENEVIIKQA
-586 LSNLIQNKTVII
+586 LSKLIKDKTVII
-598 IAHRLSTITDADQIF
+598 IAHRLSTITDAEQIF
-613 LIEKG
+613 LIENGK
-618 ELISHGKHE
+618 LVSYGKHD
-627 ELMEDCKLY
+627 ELLEGCELY
-636 KKMWDAHIGVKDG
+636 RNMWNAHIGTKDG
-649 EIKC
+649 GMKC

>member
-1 MAMLSQKPIIVL
+1 
-13 DEPTSGL
+13 
-20 CKEQMDTLIDFLETM
+20 M
-35 KNQGKIVIIITHD
+35 KQ
-48 YEFIDRCNG
+48 
-57 SIYEFLNIS
+57 
-66 RNGGIEMKEKSPA
+66 KSPA
-79 KILWELAHKE
+79 AILWELAKKE

-95 SVFIATIGV
+95 SVFIASIGV
-104 IAGIVPYVA
+104 IAGIIPYIA

-118 VCLMNGTNNMNT
+118 VELLKGNEDFKI
-130 YLMWMG
+130 YSLWLG
-136 IGLLGYI
+136 IGLLSYI
-143 LKSVLYSTALSVSH
+143 LKSFLYSMALSVSH

-164 KDVRLRMLDKLPKMP
+164 KDVRLRMLEKLPKMP
-179 LGEITS
+179 LGEIIS
-185 APSGNFKQI
+185 VPSGNFKQI

-201 MENTLANL
+201 MEKPLAHL

-214 SNFLGSL
+214 SNLLGSL

-228 YLDWRMALLSLVSI
+228 FLDWRMALLSLVSI

-274 VEYVNGIEV
+274 IEYVNGIEV

-329 MITVLPIGWYF
+329 MITVLPFGWYF
-340 YIHGSLSAEV
+340 YISGSLSAEV
-350 FIAVIILSL
+350 FISVIILSL

-364 LLEAIN
+364 LLETIN

-375 AKIGTIIGSVNLI
+375 AKIGTIANSINLI
-388 LEGKEQKHSE
+388 LEGNEQKHSDRE
-398 KDVAI
+398 VTI
-403 QQYGIDLQNVKFG
+403 QQYNIDLQNVKFG
-416 YEEEKEIIHGM
+416 YEEEKEILHGI

-432 EGATVAFIGSSGSGK
+432 EGTTVAFVGPSGSGK

-455 GYWDT
+455 GYWDIT
-460 DEGSI
+460 EGNI
-465 KIGGYDLKEIPLK
+465 NIGGYNLNEIPLK
-478 QLYGLTAFV
+478 QLYSLTAFV

-509 SDEEVEDIAKKSGCH
+509 SDKEVEDIAKKSGCH

-529 MENGYDTVVGSGG
+529 MEHGYDTVVGSSG

-575 DPENEVIIKKA
+575 DPENEVIIKQA
-586 LSNLIQNKTVII
+586 LSKLIKDKTVII
-598 IAHRLSTITDADQIF
+598 IAHRLSTITDAEQIF
-613 LIEKG
+613 LIENG
-618 ELISHGKHE
+618 ELVSYGKHD
-627 ELMEDCKLY
+627 ELLKGCELY
-636 KKMWDAHIGVKDG
+636 RNMWNAHIGTKDG
-649 EIKC
+649 GMKC

>member
-1 MAMLSQKPIIVL
+1 
-13 DEPTSGL
+13 
-20 CKEQMDTLIDFLETM
+20 M
-35 KNQGKIVIIITHD
+35 KQ
-48 YEFIDRCNG
+48 
-57 SIYEFLNIS
+57 
-66 RNGGIEMKEKSPA
+66 KSPA
-79 KILWELAHKE
+79 TILWELAKKE

-95 SVFIATIGV
+95 SVFIASIGV
-104 IAGIVPYVA
+104 IAGIVPYIA

-118 VCLMNGTNNMNT
+118 VELLKGNEDFKI
-130 YLMWMG
+130 YSLWLG
-136 IGLLGYI
+136 IGLSSYI
-143 LKSVLYSTALSVSH
+143 LKSFLYSMALSVSH

-164 KDVRLRMLDKLPKMP
+164 KDVRLRMLEKLPKMP
-179 LGEITS
+179 LGEIIS
-185 APSGNFKQI
+185 VPSGNFKQI

-201 MENTLANL
+201 MEKPLAHL

-214 SNFLGSL
+214 SNLLGSL

-228 YLDWRMALLSLVSI
+228 FLDWRMALLSLVSI

-274 VEYVNGIEV
+274 IEYVNGIEV

-329 MITVLPIGWYF
+329 MITVLPFGWYF
-340 YIHGSLSAEV
+340 YISGSLSAEV
-350 FIAVIILSL
+350 FISVIILSL

-364 LLEAIN
+364 LLETIN

-375 AKIGTIIGSVNLI
+375 AKIGTIANSINLI
-388 LEGKEQKHSE
+388 LEGKEQKHSDRE
-398 KDVAI
+398 VTI
-403 QQYGIDLQNVKFG
+403 QQYNIDLQNVKFG
-416 YEEEKEIIHGM
+416 YEEEKEILHGI

-432 EGATVAFIGSSGSGK
+432 EGTTVAFVGPSGSGK

-455 GYWDT
+455 GYWDIT
-460 DEGSI
+460 EGNI
-465 KIGGYDLKEIPLK
+465 NIGGYNLNEIPLK
-478 QLYGLTAFV
+478 QLYSLTAFV

-509 SDEEVEDIAKKSGCH
+509 SDKEVEDIAKKSGCH

-529 MENGYDTVVGSGG
+529 MEHGYDTVVGSSG

-575 DPENEVIIKKA
+575 DPENEVIIKQA
-586 LSNLIQNKTVII
+586 LSKLIKDKTVII
-598 IAHRLSTITDADQIF
+598 IAHRLSTITDTEQIF
-613 LIEKG
+613 LIENGK
-618 ELISHGKHE
+618 LVSYGKHD
-627 ELMEDCKLY
+627 ELLKGCELY
-636 KKMWDAHIGVKDG
+636 RNMWNAHIGTKDG
-649 EIKC
+649 GMKC

>member
-1 MAMLSQKPIIVL
+1 
-13 DEPTSGL
+13 
-20 CKEQMDTLIDFLETM
+20 M
-35 KNQGKIVIIITHD
+35 KQ
-48 YEFIDRCNG
+48 
-57 SIYEFLNIS
+57 
-66 RNGGIEMKEKSPA
+66 KSPA
-79 KILWELAHKE
+79 AILWELAKKE

-95 SVFIATIGV
+95 SVFIASIGV
-104 IAGIVPYVA
+104 IAGIIPYIA

-118 VCLMNGTNNMNT
+118 VELLKGNEDFKI
-130 YLMWMG
+130 YSLWLG
-136 IGLLGYI
+136 IGLLSYI
-143 LKSVLYSTALSVSH
+143 LKSFLYSMALSVSH

-164 KDVRLRMLDKLPKMP
+164 KDVRLRMLEKLPKMP
-179 LGEITS
+179 LGEIIS
-185 APSGNFKQI
+185 VPSGNFKQI

-201 MENTLANL
+201 MEKPLAHL

-214 SNFLGSL
+214 SNLLGSL

-228 YLDWRMALLSLVSI
+228 FLDWRMALLSLVSI

-274 VEYVNGIEV
+274 IEYVNGIEV

-329 MITVLPIGWYF
+329 MITVLPFGWYF
-340 YIHGSLSAEV
+340 YISGSLSAEV
-350 FIAVIILSL
+350 FISVIILSL

-364 LLEAIN
+364 LLETIN

-375 AKIGTIIGSVNLI
+375 AKIGTIANSINLI
-388 LEGKEQKHSE
+388 LEGKEQKHSDRE
-398 KDVAI
+398 VTI
-403 QQYGIDLQNVKFG
+403 QQYNIDLQNVKFG
-416 YEEEKEIIHGM
+416 YEEEKEILHGI

-432 EGATVAFIGSSGSGK
+432 EGTTVAFVGPSGSGK

-455 GYWDT
+455 GYWDIT
-460 DEGSI
+460 EGNI
-465 KIGGYDLKEIPLK
+465 NIGGYNLNEIPLK
-478 QLYGLTAFV
+478 QLYSLTAFV

-509 SDEEVEDIAKKSGCH
+509 SDKEVEDIAKKSGCH

-529 MENGYDTVVGSGG
+529 MEHGYDTVVGSSG

-575 DPENEVIIKKA
+575 DPENEVIIKQA
-586 LSNLIQNKTVII
+586 LSKLIKDKTVII
-598 IAHRLSTITDADQIF
+598 IAHRLSTITDAEQIF
-613 LIEKG
+613 LIENGK
-618 ELISHGKHE
+618 LVSYGKHD
-627 ELMEDCKLY
+627 ELLEGCELY
-636 KKMWDAHIGVKDG
+636 RNMWNAHIGTKDG
-649 EIKC
+649 GMKC